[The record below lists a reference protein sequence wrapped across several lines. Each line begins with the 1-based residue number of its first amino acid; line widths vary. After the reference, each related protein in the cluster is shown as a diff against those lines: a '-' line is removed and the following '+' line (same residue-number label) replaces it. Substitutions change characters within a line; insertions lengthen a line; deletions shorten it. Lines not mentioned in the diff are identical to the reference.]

1 MTIESED
8 GDVIDCVDI
17 YKQPAFDHPL
27 IKDLQMERSSSKI
40 GMKMDDSQPKL
51 IQNWH
56 KNGECPQGTIPIRRT
71 QNHDHNRTFPFHRQG
86 GQHYYPFGQAPGAHE
101 VLPGDNYQSTGC
113 YDLSCP
119 GFVQTNHKI
128 GIGCTIKPVSTY
140 NGQTFVISILIYKK
154 EREEFKLWR
163 DQIAVTLFSCKL
175 IRCLGCERMKLKVPA
190 EDEDQ
195 GLKNGCKFETS
206 GGKESKV
213 NSSRDDQFEMHI
225 NQLSNY
231 SYGEAEALTDDIE
244 VAINANTTQNYVGS
258 RSFIQETQIT
268 SSVLGNL
275 LDVVE
280 VQVARVELQNL
291 TYSSFF
297 PPSVEQLE
305 LHLHFV
311 DFSSGRKA
319 LAVHDQQLVDD
330 ILVEK
335 LLIYDVLVDIICTP
349 TQVIFTNTPIPKPQV
364 VSNIIYL
371 DSPDSVGFSYS
382 ENMTFYLTGD
392 LQTASETNIFLLKWF
407 NLFPEFL
414 SNPFYI
420 AGESFGGIYVPTL
433 ASEIGYM
440 VGNDVADSKFDGNAL
455 VPFAHGMGLIS
466 DGIFEEAEDVCKGN
480 YYNPNSLTCQLMIS
494 KVESCYKDLN
504 LYDILEPCHH
514 SPTSKE
520 DENANTSLPL
530 SFKQLG
536 VTERPLAV
544 RKRIF
549 GRAWPLRALVRDGI
563 VPMWPQLM
571 ENSIVPCIR
580 PSISQKIH
588 GQSYF
593 LSRISPNLRS
603 RNTGLQNMIGAYV
616 NGGVQSPLPPTFQ
629 GTSLEFASPLS
640 FIFVQA
646 PAEKGFRSFMIDFL
660 MGGVST
666 AVSKTAAA
674 PIERVKL
681 LIQNQD
687 EMIKA
692 GRLSEPYKGIS
703 DCFARTIKDEGI
715 IALWRSNTTNV
726 SRYFTTQNLASG
738 AAAGASSSLFVYSL
752 DYAQTRLAND
762 ATAAKNGG
770 GRQFNGLIDVCSL
783 ITNPIIDNNS
793 GNWWLQLQDVVLGYW
808 SSSIFTGLAD
818 SSMIV
823 SWGGEIINIGSAQHH
838 TTTQMGSGHFP
849 LEGYGKSSFF
859 YNLEVIDN
867 SNTQ

>member
-1 MTIESED
+1 MHMLNHRCTIESED

-17 YKQPAFDHPL
+17 YKQPKFDHPL
-27 IKDLQMERSSSKI
+27 IKDLQMERSSPKI

-71 QNHDHNRTFPFHRQG
+71 QNHDLHRTFPFHRQG

-101 VLPGDNYQSTGC
+101 YAFVTETGSTYYGEHGSFNVWNPKKEANEFSLSQIWGDNYQSTGC

-154 EREEFKLWR
+154 ERKEFKLWR

-175 IRCLGCERMKLKVPA
+175 IRCLGCERMELKVPV

-225 NQLSNY
+225 NQVSNY
-231 SYGEAEALTDDIE
+231 NYGEAEALTDDIE

-571 ENSIVPCIR
+571 ENSIVPCILQ
-580 PSISQKIH
+580 IW
-588 GQSYF
+588 
-593 LSRISPNLRS
+593 
-603 RNTGLQNMIGAYV
+603 NTGLQNMIGAYV

-646 PAEKGFRSFMIDFL
+646 PAEKGFRCFMIDFL

-703 DCFARTIKDEGI
+703 DCFAPTIKDEGI

-726 SRYFTTQNLASG
+726 SRYFTTQ
-738 AAAGASSSLFVYSL
+738 
-752 DYAQTRLAND
+752 
-762 ATAAKNGG
+762 
-770 GRQFNGLIDVCSL
+770 
-783 ITNPIIDNNS
+783 DNNS